1 MPRPPRSK
9 VASRVA
15 KPSKPPAKAA
25 PVRKQQAKPTPVQ
38 NQKVSEA
45 INSFSEDSDGL
56 VTKSR
61 TTRSR
66 RKMPWEKTPEVYEE
80 AELTMTGALPT
91 EAEVPVPSIKNRTP
105 ASNASKRARVTR
117 GSARKSTGE
126 TSPVIPA
133 TAEEDAQDEPS
144 VMEGDSG
151 YGDLT
156 FSSLGSNSPAH
167 GTRPPSAI
175 KVGATPAHERS
186 ILALTNFKRRARQP
200 SLLRMVQQTT
210 DVEDNEQSGLDNTDD
225 FDFDD
230 FLPHAESTPLN
241 VRKNAPGD
249 ETRNDSGA
257 QISSSGSRGTKRKLS
272 PVVQVPRSS
281 PPASPASGRD
291 IEVER
296 SPSPSL
302 PEVLPSRE
310 EVVEQTQEE
319 QEPMSETLAPPMS
332 SSPMREVSRHVQS
345 PAQTRPRR
353 GRPAKAKTPVYDEDS
368 EAEETET
375 PAKAKRKTRKV
386 APKKAE
392 QSISTAQLKDLLPRR
407 RNRLR
412 DRDEFDIESSSA
424 VEPMDSDQDE
434 LQMPERR
441 VRQRQGAGK
450 LASPKVTKKT
460 AKGKEAAASK
470 AAQKA
475 SKTYSRRI
483 SSDKENESGDQEADT
498 TEVSAIEHS
507 EKLAAIRKKFEEVDA
522 YELEFEDVDATTS
535 SSPFR

>member
-15 KPSKPPAKAA
+15 KPTKPKAA
-25 PVRKQQAKPTPVQ
+25 PARKQAANPIPAQTK
-38 NQKVSEA
+38 KLSEA
-45 INSFSEDSDGL
+45 ANSFSEDSDGL

-66 RKMPWEKTPEVYEE
+66 RTLLGEKTPEAQDE
-80 AELTMTGALPT
+80 AELTMTGALP
-91 EAEVPVPSIKNRTP
+91 AEEDLPVPSTKNRTP
-105 ASNASKRARVTR
+105 ASNASKRTR
-117 GSARKSTGE
+117 ATRSSARKSAAQ
-126 TSPVIPA
+126 TSP
-133 TAEEDAQDEPS
+133 TAAEPTHEESQIE
-144 VMEGDSG
+144 EDSG

-210 DVEDNEQSGLDNTDD
+210 DVEDNDQDDLDNTDN

-241 VRKNAPGD
+241 VRKQVPEE
-249 ETRNDSGA
+249 ETRNDSGT

-281 PPASPASGRD
+281 PPVSPQSGGD
-291 IEVER
+291 VESER
-296 SPSPSL
+296 SHSPSL
-302 PEVLPSRE
+302 PEVLPTRE
-310 EVVEQTQEE
+310 EVVAQTQEDD
-319 QEPMSETLAPPMS
+319 EPLSETLAPPMS
-332 SSPMREVSRHVQS
+332 SSPEREVSKPPPT

-353 GRPAKAKTPVYDEDS
+353 RGRQAKTPVMDEDS
-368 EAEETET
+368 DGEETET
-375 PAKAKRKTRKV
+375 PARAKQRAK
-386 APKKAE
+386 KKAQ
-392 QSISTAQLKDLLPRR
+392 QSISTAQLKELLPRR

-412 DRDEFDIESSSA
+412 DRDEFEIDSSDDIEQ
-424 VEPMDSDQDE
+424 VDSDQDE
-434 LQMPERR
+434 LQMPTRR

-450 LASPKVTKKT
+450 PASPKATKKT
-460 AKGKEAAASK
+460 GRAKKTAPAKPAGKS
-470 AAQKA
+470 
-475 SKTYSRRI
+475 SRTYGRRI
-483 SSDKENESGDQEADT
+483 SSDKENETADQNEAEP
-498 TEVSAIEHS
+498 TEVSAIEQS

-522 YELEFEDVDATTS
+522 FELEFEDVDATTS

>member
-15 KPSKPPAKAA
+15 RPTKPPAKTAPARKQAANPA
-25 PVRKQQAKPTPVQ
+25 PVQTKKI
-38 NQKVSEA
+38 SEA
-45 INSFSEDSDGL
+45 AHSFSEDSDGL

-61 TTRSR
+61 STRSR

-91 EAEVPVPSIKNRTP
+91 QPDVPVPSIKNRTP
-105 ASNASKRARVTR
+105 APKPSRQARVTR
-117 GSARKSTGE
+117 GSATKSIGG
-126 TSPVIPA
+126 TSPVAPA
-133 TAEEDAQDEPS
+133 PVLEEAQEEAS
-144 VMEGDSG
+144 IVERDSG

-241 VRKNAPGD
+241 IRKNAPEE

-272 PVVQVPRSS
+272 PVVQVPQSS
-281 PPASPASGRD
+281 PPASSAYGSD
-291 IEVER
+291 IESER

-310 EVVEQTQEE
+310 EAIEQTQEE
-319 QEPMSETLAPPMS
+319 QEAMSETLAPPMS
-332 SSPMREVSRHVQS
+332 STPIREVSNPAQS
-345 PAQTRPRR
+345 PAQPRPRR
-353 GRPAKAKTPVYDEDS
+353 RGQPTKTPVYDEDP

-375 PAKAKRKTRKV
+375 PAKAKRQAKKG
-386 APKKAE
+386 PQKKAE
-392 QSISTAQLKDLLPRR
+392 QSISTAQLKGLLPRR

-412 DRDEFDIESSSA
+412 DRDEFDFESSSA
-424 VEPMDSDQDE
+424 VEQIDSDEDE

-441 VRQRQGAGK
+441 VRQKQRAGK
-450 LASPKVTKKT
+450 LASSMATKK
-460 AKGKEAAASK
+460 AVRGKKAASTK

-483 SSDKENESGDQEADT
+483 SSDKENESGDEEADT
-498 TEVSAIEHS
+498 TRVSAIDHS

-522 YELEFEDVDATTS
+522 FELEFEEVDVTTS